1 MIYEEEKRDRV
12 MMIRAVIC
20 DLDGTLLDTLEDLA
34 DSVNAVLAEQGFPVH
49 PTEAYRYFVG
59 DGAAVLI
66 GRVLPEGHRD
76 GIIQN
81 VCLRRF
87 REEYALRW
95 KNKTLPYD
103 GIVPML
109 ATMQKLGM
117 KLAVLSNKPHDATEL
132 CVRELLPGIRFDAV
146 VGQTD
151 GRPKKPDPAGALAIA
166 QQLGV
171 LPQEV
176 LYLGD
181 TSTDM
186 KTAVA
191 AGMYPVG
198 VLWGFRTAD
207 ELKAHGAKTLIA
219 RPDEVVTLL
228 KRRELA

>member
-1 MIYEEEKRDRV
+1 MNIQ
-12 MMIRAVIC
+12 AVIF

-34 DSVNAVLAEQGFPVH
+34 DSVNAVLADQGFPVH
-49 PTEAYRYFVG
+49 PVESYRYFVG

-66 GRVLPEGHRD
+66 SRVLPEAQRD
-76 GIIQN
+76 AAIQKT
-81 VCLRRF
+81 CLRRF
-87 REEYALRW
+87 REEYAVRW

-103 GIVPML
+103 GVLPML
-109 ATMQKLGM
+109 VKMQKLGM

-146 VGQTD
+146 VGQVD

-166 QQLGV
+166 EQLGV

-181 TSTDM
+181 TATDM
-186 KTAVA
+186 KTAVS

-198 VLWGFRTAD
+198 VLWGFRTAG
-207 ELKAHGAKTLIA
+207 ELQTHGARTLIA
-219 RPDEVVTLL
+219 RPEDVVTLL
-228 KRRELA
+228 DRRKPA

>member
-1 MIYEEEKRDRV
+1 MK
-12 MMIRAVIC
+12 IRAVIF

-34 DSVNAVLAEQGFPVH
+34 DSVNAVLAERGFPVH
-49 PTEAYRYFVG
+49 PTGAYRHFVG

-66 GRVLPEGHRD
+66 GRVLPVEHRD
-76 GIIQN
+76 AAIQKI
-81 VCLRRF
+81 CLRRF
-87 REEYALRW
+87 REEYAVRW

-103 GIVPML
+103 GVLLML
-109 ATMQKLGM
+109 TGMQELGM
-117 KLAVLSNKPHDATEL
+117 KLAVLSNKPHDATEE
-132 CVRELLPGIRFDAV
+132 CVRELLPGIRFDV
-146 VGQTD
+146 VMGQVD

-166 QQLGV
+166 EQLGV

-186 KTAVA
+186 ETAVR

-207 ELKAHGAKTLIA
+207 ELRKHGAKTLIA
-219 RPDEVVTLL
+219 RPQDIMTLL
-228 KRRELA
+228 NDGARA